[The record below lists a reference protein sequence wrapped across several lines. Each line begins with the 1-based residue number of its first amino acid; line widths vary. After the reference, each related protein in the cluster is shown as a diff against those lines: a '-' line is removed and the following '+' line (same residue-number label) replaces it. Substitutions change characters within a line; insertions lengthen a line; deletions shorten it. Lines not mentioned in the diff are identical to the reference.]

1 MAKNYSITFKSLRA
15 GTTYVVNIGGGT
27 GAAVP
32 LKGGAQPFTTEEDG
46 DEDMFKPIRTQSG
59 YIRIMDDGR
68 DYNGNVI
75 DATMGA
81 NWWQDL
87 MPATDT
93 SRPVTLTANGTVV
106 WQGFMQAQNFGG
118 VLYGNPQEREFPVQ
132 CPLTILS
139 TQQPTTQDI
148 QIRSFAYL
156 INLIVTIPATLSSDA
171 VGFDYIKVQ
180 GGMDAQQWLLKKFDW
195 QNLLSDSSNNDITPR
210 YNMFEALED
219 ICRFWGWTARTV
231 GRTLYLTCTDDQVEQ
246 TWLEMTALELAT
258 MAGGSTA
265 GTTSG
270 TFATKAL
277 TGDIF
282 ASTDNDETTMRGP
295 NKAVVKADCNEQD
308 TVTQFAP
315 GTVELQMEGISP
327 GYEWVQGENDL
338 TGYFTTQ
345 RLASFDSL
353 TLKGTATSDGGFYRR
368 QIYSEGDQQ
377 EAEVCDIFAFSSRYI
392 SGNDPMISI
401 QTKEVMAFS
410 GGSLSFSGSVWIG
423 EKKWNWSDGNDR
435 IIARIGIGMT
445 RASAVWYYQTLDL
458 SRILDYGWSNTE
470 QEISLL
476 VSSGSIQGVVSRN
489 RDPDEIPENYRTI
502 QAIPIDDNISG
513 YVFVDFLG
521 MCHEWTED
529 QDSFEIGDFAIHFS
543 RDSVYIPTSAG
554 EPRPRTM
561 TKKRVSTKEYTSSN
575 PANVENAQN
584 VDLIYASDNNMEY
597 GYGLV
602 LNANGSFMATAKY
615 NGNTSDEHPE
625 QHLANRITSYW
636 QTSRRKLTPELRT
649 DVVGDFTP
657 QQYVTLENQTGHFSP
672 LAVARQWRDDV
683 TIVSLVE
690 MP

>member
-46 DEDMFKPIRTQSG
+46 DEDVFVPIRTQSG
-59 YIRIMDDGR
+59 YIRIVDDGK
-68 DYNGNVI
+68 DANGAFF
-75 DATMGA
+75 D
-81 NWWQDL
+81 WKDL
-87 MPATDT
+87 MPDTDT

-132 CPLTILS
+132 CPLTVLS

-195 QNLLSDSSNNDITPR
+195 QNLLSDSSNNDITSR

-270 TFATKAL
+270 TFATKEL

-282 ASTDNDETTMRGP
+282 ASVDNDETTMRGP

-315 GTVELQMEGISP
+315 GTVELQMEQG
-327 GYEWVQGENDL
+327 GYSWVQGEESM
-338 TGYFTTQ
+338 TGYFTTGII
-345 RLASFDSL
+345 RNFDSL
-353 TLKGTATSDGGFYRR
+353 TMKGTATSYGGFQRR
-368 QIYSEGDQQ
+368 QIYSDSDQQ
-377 EAEVCDIFAFSSRYI
+377 DADVCDMFVFVRDFYTEQTI
-392 SGNDPMISI
+392 ISI

-410 GGSLSFSGSVWIG
+410 SGSLSFSGSVWIG
-423 EKKWNWSDGNDR
+423 EKKWNWSDGNDF
-435 IIARIGIGMT
+435 IHVRIGIGMT
-445 RASAVWYYQTLDL
+445 YETAVWYYQAIDMHEN
-458 SRILDYGWSNTE
+458 IYHGWSNS
-470 QEISLL
+470 QSIVNLL
-476 VSSGSIQGVVSRN
+476 VTNG
-489 RDPDEIPENYRTI
+489 
-502 QAIPIDDNISG
+502 NISG
-513 YVFVDFLG
+513 VNCFLNLGLLVPKFTTPSIPIPEPQPGEDGLTGYVFIDFLG
-521 MCHEWTED
+521 MTHEWTEN

-543 RDSVYIPTSAG
+543 RDSVYIPNGTSDI
-554 EPRPRTM
+554 RPRTM
-561 TKKRVSTKEYTSSN
+561 KEKRVSTKEYISSN

-636 QTSRRKLTPELRT
+636 QTSRRMITPELRT

-672 LAVARQWRDDV
+672 LAVSREWRDDV
-683 TIVSLVE
+683 TIVSLIE

>member
-15 GTTYVVNIGGGT
+15 GTTYVVNIGGGD

-46 DEDMFKPIRTQSG
+46 DEDVFVPIRTQSG
-59 YIRIMDDGR
+59 YIRIVDDGK
-68 DYNGNVI
+68 DANGAAF
-75 DATMGA
+75 D
-81 NWWQDL
+81 WKDL
-87 MPATDT
+87 MPDTDT

-246 TWLEMTALELAT
+246 TWLEMNAAQLAT

-270 TFATKAL
+270 TFATKEL

-282 ASTDNDETTMRGP
+282 ASVDNDETTMRGP

-315 GTVELQMEGISP
+315 GTVELQMEQG
-327 GYEWVQGENDL
+327 GYSWVQGEDDL
-338 TGYFTTQ
+338 TGYFTTGII
-345 RLASFDSL
+345 RNFDSL
-353 TLKGTATSDGGFYRR
+353 TMKGTATSYGGFQRR
-368 QIYSEGDQQ
+368 QIYSDSDQQ
-377 EAEVCDIFAFSSRYI
+377 DADVCDMFVFARDFYTEQTI
-392 SGNDPMISI
+392 ISI
-401 QTKEVMAFS
+401 QTKEAMAFS
-410 GGSLSFSGSVWIG
+410 GGSLSFSGSVWVG
-423 EKKWNWSDGNDR
+423 EKKWNYSDGNDS
-435 IIARIGIGMT
+435 IHVRIGIGMT
-445 RASAVWYYQTLDL
+445 YETAVWYYQAIDMHEKIHH
-458 SRILDYGWSNTE
+458 RWSNS
-470 QEISLL
+470 QSIVNFL
-476 VSSGSIQGVVSRN
+476 VTNG
-489 RDPDEIPENYRTI
+489 
-502 QAIPIDDNISG
+502 NISG
-513 YVFVDFLG
+513 VNCFLNLGLLVPKFTTPSIPIPEPQPGEDGLTGYVFIDFLG
-521 MCHEWTED
+521 MTHEWYEN

-543 RDSVYIPTSAG
+543 RDSVYIPNGTSDI
-554 EPRPRTM
+554 RPRTM
-561 TKKRVSTKEYTSSN
+561 KEKRVSTKEYTSSN

-636 QTSRRKLTPELRT
+636 QASRRMITPELKT

-672 LAVARQWRDDV
+672 LAVTRQWRDDV
-683 TIVSLVE
+683 TIVSLIE